1 MALTSQILKD
11 LSLTDDDILS
21 ILLEE
26 RMIDA
31 CSLLRSL
38 MRDKVWDINLLQ
50 ARDIVIALKKEF
62 KME

>member
-31 CSLLRSL
+31 WLLVP
-38 MRDKVWDINLLQ
+38 DAANHAK
-50 ARDIVIALKKEF
+50 
-62 KME
+62 